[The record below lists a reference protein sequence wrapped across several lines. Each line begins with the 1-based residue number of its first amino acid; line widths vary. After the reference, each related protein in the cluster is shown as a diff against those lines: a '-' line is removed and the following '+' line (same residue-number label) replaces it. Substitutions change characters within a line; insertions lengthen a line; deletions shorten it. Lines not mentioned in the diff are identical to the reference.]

1 MTAPSIAPRTV
12 EADSELRQLLKD
24 PSVSPLRRYMA
35 LVVGRDSLWALLWYE
50 LRLLLVSGLPG
61 ALGIVLRRILYR
73 RMFHACGRG
82 VVIGRNVVIRHPHRI
97 HLGDHVIIDD
107 NVVLDAKGN
116 RDVSIHVGSNTII
129 GRNTILSCKQL
140 ADQSGTI
147 ELAEH
152 VNISVNCT
160 LISES
165 RLTIGAR
172 VLVAG
177 HVYIV
182 AGGNHGIDR
191 TDVPILD
198 QPMVHK
204 GGVGIED
211 NCWIGAHVTVLDG
224 VTIGRDSVV
233 AAGAVV
239 TRPFDPFSVVGGVP
253 AKRLRDRKEA
263 PSGPPPG

>member
-1 MTAPSIAPRTV
+1 MTGPPLPPRTV

-24 PSVSPLRRYMA
+24 PDVSPLRRYMA
-35 LVVGRDSLWALLWYE
+35 LVLGRDSLWSLLWYE
-50 LRLLLVSGLPG
+50 LRLLLLSGIPG
-61 ALGIVLRRILYR
+61 ALGIVLRRKLYSG
-73 RMFHACGRG
+73 MFAVCGRG

-97 HLGDHVIIDD
+97 VLGDHVIIDD
-107 NVVLDAKGN
+107 NVVLDGKGN
-116 RDVSIHVGSNTII
+116 QSVSIRIGANSII
-129 GRNTILSCKQL
+129 GRNTILSCKQM

-147 ELAEH
+147 ELADR

-172 VLVAG
+172 ALIAG

-182 AGGNHGIDR
+182 AGGNHGIER
-191 TDVPILD
+191 TDVPILE

-204 GGVGIED
+204 GGVAIED
-211 NCWIGAHVTVLDG
+211 DCWIGAHVTMLDG
-224 VTIGRDSVV
+224 VVIGRDSVV

-239 TRPFDPFSVVGGVP
+239 TSVFEPFSIVGGVP
-253 AKRLRDRKEA
+253 AKRLRDRRSAA
-263 PSGPPPG
+263 PS